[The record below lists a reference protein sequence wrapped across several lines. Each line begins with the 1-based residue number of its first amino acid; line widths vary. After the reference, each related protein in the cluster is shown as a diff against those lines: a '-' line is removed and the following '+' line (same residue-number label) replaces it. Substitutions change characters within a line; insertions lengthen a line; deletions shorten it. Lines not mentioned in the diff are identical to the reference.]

1 MIFLFLFFEELI
13 LKNIIFIF
21 HVLYITDINMLVLIK
36 QYEIFKFLKNND
48 LSLKKL

>member
-21 HVLYITDINMLVLIK
+21 HVLYMADIKYVGFDKTI
-36 QYEIFKFLKNND
+36 
-48 LSLKKL
+48 